1 MRPWAA
7 NLAVRAQLSGSK
19 YPARVTRRYSSAL
32 AQTTSKKSTASEST
46 ISNDNDN
53 ASRSAAPSTSTRP
66 STSAPVDPYKYLAPE
81 LARLRKTL
89 LHLLGSSHPSLTTIA
104 EYYFL
109 QPSKQIRPLLVL
121 LFSRATNGL
130 GADWDEK
137 RWAAEQEGARGR
149 TEELDSPL
157 SRPDVLNDWNPNMPD
172 QSRSFESTFELPPR
186 RIVTAPPVYTRAS
199 ITSPALA
206 SPQLLLPTQ
215 LRLAQI
221 VEMIH
226 VASLLHDDV
235 LDDAA
240 LRRGAPSAPAVF
252 GNKLSVLAGDFLLGR
267 ASTALSRLGSA
278 EVVELIAGVIANLVE
293 GEILQM
299 QSAVTGGETGPL
311 SDLGLSELGLGLE
324 LGKGKGRVREVGRE
338 TPMGREMWNV
348 YLKKSY
354 LKTASLIAK
363 SARAAVIL
371 GGTREGEIWK
381 EVAYAYGRNIGIA
394 FQLVDDVLDYEAVD
408 SQLGKPGGAD
418 LRLGL
423 TTGPAL
429 FAWEEHAAMGPL
441 IERKFEQEGDVELAR
456 DLVRRS
462 SGVDRT
468 RALARAHADKA
479 RDVLQLLP
487 ESDARRALEA
497 LTERVVKRTS

>member
-1 MRPWAA
+1 MRRWAA
-7 NLAVRAQLSGSK
+7 NVAVRAQRSGSK
-19 YPARVTRRYSSAL
+19 SSVRVTRRYSSAL
-32 AQTTSKKSTASEST
+32 AQQTAAKPPSEST
-46 ISNDNDN
+46 LSNDNV
-53 ASRSAAPSTSTRP
+53 SRSSAPQTTIYP
-66 STSAPVDPYKYLAPE
+66 TTVTAPPVDPYNYLAPE
-81 LARLRKTL
+81 LACLRKTL

-137 RWAAEQEGARGR
+137 LWAAEQEGARGR
-149 TEELDSPL
+149 AEELDSPL

-172 QSRSFESTFELPPR
+172 HSRSFESVFELPPPR
-186 RIVTAPPVYTRAS
+186 VVAAPPVYARRPLAGPT
-199 ITSPALA
+199 LA
-206 SPQLLLPTQ
+206 SPSLLLPTQ

-235 LDDAA
+235 LDGAS
-240 LRRGAPSAPAVF
+240 LRRGAPSAPAAF

-267 ASTALSRLGSA
+267 ASAALSRLGSA

-299 QSAVTGGETGPL
+299 QAAVSGGETGPL
-311 SDLGLSELGLGLE
+311 SELGLNELGLGLG
-324 LGKGKGRVREVGRE
+324 LDKGRGKNREVGRG

-363 SARAAVIL
+363 SARAAVVL
-371 GGTREGEIWK
+371 GGAREGEIWK

-418 LRLGL
+418 LQLGL

-441 IERKFEQEGDVELAR
+441 IERKFERKGDVELAR

-462 SGVDRT
+462 SGVERT
-468 RALARAHADKA
+468 RALAQAHADKA